1 LGVHVILRFVREGE
15 RPPSPFR
22 IRECR
27 SVAYSGALLVAGHPA
42 QESSALYEQVSR
54 GGKWRLTDARRRGD
68 GFLPCCG
75 AIAFSRAI

>member
-1 LGVHVILRFVREGE
+1 LGVHVNLRFVREGE

-42 QESSALYEQVSR
+42 QESSALYEQVSLGER
-54 GGKWRLTDARRRGD
+54 WRLADAGQRGD
-68 GFLPCCG
+68 GFLPDC
-75 AIAFSRAI
+75 